1 MKKIAVFASGGG
13 SNFQAIIDAIAAGAI
28 KGKLEWLFSNVE
40 DAGCV
45 ERAKKHHIP
54 FTVVSHKGIS
64 TEKFNDHIMAKLE
77 DHRPD
82 VICLAGYLR
91 MVGSRI
97 VEKYRHRMINVHPA
111 LLPAFGGKGMYG
123 HRVHDAVVASGV
135 KLSGCT
141 VHFVDEIYDHG
152 PIILQKTV
160 PVEAADRP
168 DDVAARVLKKE
179 HEAYAEAVAL
189 FCADKL
195 RVEGRR
201 VIVL

>member
-13 SNFQAIIDAIAAGAI
+13 SNFQAIIDAVTAGTI

-45 ERAKKHHIP
+45 DRAKKHHIP
-54 FTVVSHKGIS
+54 FTVVSHQGLS
-64 TEKFNDHIMAKLE
+64 ADEFNDHIMAKLE
-77 DHRPD
+77 EHQPD

-111 LLPAFGGKGMYG
+111 LLPSFGGKGMYG
-123 HRVHDAVVASGV
+123 HRVHEAVVASGV

-160 PVEAADRP
+160 PVGDSDSP
-168 DDVAARVLKKE
+168 DDVAARVLEQE
-179 HEAYAEAVAL
+179 HQAYAEAVAL
-189 FCADKL
+189 FCADRL
-195 RVEGRR
+195 RVEGRK
-201 VIVL
+201 VIVK